1 MNAILFL
8 SLKID
13 QLLCTLPAFGSYC
26 NLRDARHAVLR
37 VTSVVNIFN
46 CLQSARL
53 KKGTG
58 RSQRG
63 RLWFR
68 MKRR

>member
-13 QLLCTLPAFGSYC
+13 QLLCTLSAFGSYC
-26 NLRDARHAVLR
+26 NLRDWRQAALR
-37 VTSVVNIFN
+37 VSSVVNIFN
-46 CLQSARL
+46 CLQSAKLLR
-53 KKGTG
+53 GTG

-63 RLWFR
+63 RLCFR